1 MKHVYALEDARI
13 ERPSLV
19 AVGVFDGVH
28 VGHQH
33 LIRHLVQEAHAH
45 ARCAVVLTF
54 FPHPDSVLKEQHG
67 RYYLTSPEQR
77 AEMLLAL
84 GVDNVI
90 THPFNDDVRQMSAQT
105 FVNRLVTHLK
115 MASLWVGQ
123 DFALGY
129 QREGD
134 VPFLRAQGQALGFT
148 VETIELIRAKHA
160 PQQAVS
166 SSAIRAL
173 IASGDVASV
182 RPLLGRSY
190 SIEGTVIAGDG
201 RGKQLGFPTANLAVW
216 SEQLIPANGV
226 YAGWATVKG
235 ARYRAVTNI
244 GTRPTFGGQEVRV
257 EPHLLDFGG
266 DLYGAMLR
274 LTFEARLRPEQKFDG
289 IGALRAQLAQD
300 VENARAVL
308 G

>member
-1 MKHVYALEDARI
+1 MKHLYALEDARI

-33 LIRHLVQEAHAH
+33 LIRHLVQEAHGK

-54 FPHPDSVLKEQHG
+54 FPHPDAVLKEQHG

-77 AEMLLAL
+77 AEMLIAL

-105 FVNRLVTHLK
+105 FVNRLLQHLK

-134 VPFLRAQGQALGFT
+134 VAFLRAQGESLGFT

-166 SSAIRAL
+166 STAIRAL
-173 IASGDVASV
+173 IAAGDVAEA
-182 RPLLGRSY
+182 RLLLGRSY
-190 SIEGTVIAGDG
+190 EIEGTVVKGDG
-201 RGKQLGFPTANLAVW
+201 RGRPLGFPTANLAVW

-235 ARYRAVTNI
+235 ARYRAVTNV
-244 GTRPTFGGQEVRV
+244 GTRPTFDGQDVRV
-257 EPHLLDFGG
+257 EPHLLDFDG
-266 DLYGAMLR
+266 DLYGALLR
-274 LTFEARLRPEQKFDG
+274 LTFEARLRSEQKFDG
-289 IGALRAQLAQD
+289 VGALRAQLAQD